1 MNLQTIRAEL
11 RQFLQLAIP
20 LAAAQVAQAAV
31 GFVDTVMMGRLGPEP
46 LAAGGLASA
55 LFQFILATASGAVMA
70 VSPLVAEA
78 QGAGKDY
85 KIAAIARQGLWLS
98 VLLGLPVMVII
109 GQLANVMPALGQS
122 ATTIALARNY
132 WDAVLWGIIPGLGF
146 AMLRGYVAAL
156 GQTRIILPLVLL
168 GTLVNGIGNYLL
180 GYGQF
185 GFPRLELTGLGLS
198 SALGLWVM
206 FLGLLAYTGWQP
218 ELHRYPFW
226 QHWRLLQPTICR
238 QILQLGWAI
247 AITVAVEFGL
257 FTIITILMGAIGVEA
272 LAAHQTV
279 SQTIILIFMVPLGCS
294 FAMTARVGWW
304 FGRQDGPGARR
315 SGLVGISAIAIWML
329 LPSSALLFFP
339 RAIVGIY
346 VDLSDPANAGL
357 LALALPMLRIA
368 AFALVLDGVQ
378 RVAMGALHGLQDTR
392 IPLLLSLVAFW
403 GVGVGSSALLGFQLG
418 WGSTG
423 LWIGQSLGVAIAGG
437 LFLRRFLR
445 LTQRLNQQF
454 PLQAPLTTHS

>member
-206 FLGLLAYTGWQP
+206 FLGLLAYTGCSQS
-218 ELHRYPFW
+218 
-226 QHWRLLQPTICR
+226 C
-238 QILQLGWAI
+238 I
-247 AITVAVEFGL
+247 AIRFGS
-257 FTIITILMGAIGVEA
+257 IGACCNQRF
-272 LAAHQTV
+272 AAK
-279 SQTIILIFMVPLGCS
+279 SC
-294 FAMTARVGWW
+294 
-304 FGRQDGPGARR
+304 
-315 SGLVGISAIAIWML
+315 
-329 LPSSALLFFP
+329 
-339 RAIVGIY
+339 
-346 VDLSDPANAGL
+346 N
-357 LALALPMLRIA
+357 
-368 AFALVLDGVQ
+368 
-378 RVAMGALHGLQDTR
+378 
-392 IPLLLSLVAFW
+392 
-403 GVGVGSSALLGFQLG
+403 
-418 WGSTG
+418 
-423 LWIGQSLGVAIAGG
+423 
-437 LFLRRFLR
+437 
-445 LTQRLNQQF
+445 
-454 PLQAPLTTHS
+454 

>member
-1 MNLQTIRAEL
+1 MRTIRAEL
-11 RQFLQLAIP
+11 QQFLQLAIP

-55 LFQFILATASGAVMA
+55 LFQFILATASGVVMA

-98 VLLGLPVMVII
+98 VLLGLPVMLII
-109 GQLANVMPALGQS
+109 SQLARLMPVLGQS
-122 ATTIALARNY
+122 ATTIALARDY
-132 WDAVLWGIIPGLGF
+132 WMAVLWGIIPGLGF

-156 GQTRIILPLVLL
+156 EQARIILPLVLF
-168 GTLVNGIGNYLL
+168 GTLVNGLGNYLL
-180 GYGQF
+180 GYGQL

-206 FLGLLAYTGWQP
+206 FLGLLAYTAWQP
-218 ELHRYPFW
+218 KLRRYPFW
-226 QHWRLLQPTICR
+226 QDWRRLQPSICR

-247 AITVAVEFGL
+247 AVTVAVEFGL

-294 FAMTARVGWW
+294 FAVTVRVGWW
-304 FGRQDGPGARR
+304 LGRQDGLGARR
-315 SGLVGISAIAIWML
+315 AGLVGVGAIALWML
-329 LPSSALLFFP
+329 LLAIPLALFP

-346 VDLSDPANAGL
+346 VDLNNPVNAGL
-357 LALALPMLRIA
+357 LNLALPMLRVA
-368 AFALVLDGVQ
+368 SLALVLDGVQ

-392 IPLLLSLVAFW
+392 IPLLLSLLAFW
-403 GVGVGSSALLGFQLG
+403 MVGVGSSAMLGFQLG

-437 LFLRRFLR
+437 LFLQRFLK
-445 LTQRLNQQF
+445 LTQNRTFKQRLQPQ
-454 PLQAPLTTHS
+454 PLATHP